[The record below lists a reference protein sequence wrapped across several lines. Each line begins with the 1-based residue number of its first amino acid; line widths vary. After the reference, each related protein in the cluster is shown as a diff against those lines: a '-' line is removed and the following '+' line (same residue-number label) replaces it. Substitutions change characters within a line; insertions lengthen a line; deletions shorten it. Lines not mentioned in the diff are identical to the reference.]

1 MTAIANLPDLRPS
14 LLLDFANSGRIDP
27 RIQCTRASTATCFGP
42 DGKLRTVAANIP
54 RIDYDPATGK
64 CLGLLVEEARTNLL
78 LNSASFA
85 APAWVVNR
93 TTLDASTVL
102 APNGSLAK
110 KLSETA
116 DTGEHSISQSISPS
130 ANTVYSFSVYIK
142 AAERKYCVFSIR
154 NFSSQVAGANVRI
167 NLELGT
173 YVANSLPSGV
183 NFKIEP
189 AGDGW
194 WRISLGTTTVATPT
208 MIVATILTAE
218 SESSYMH
225 AGVAGYGIYLWG
237 AQFEAGEFPSSYIPT
252 EATTVTR
259 AADSQLVD
267 IVGLVPA
274 GGFSLSFDASVYWG
288 IGEYPCLLSASKTLL
303 GEYIGPRMA
312 SGGSYINSTEGGRTN
327 NVPGR
332 PASGVAFRLSASFSS
347 ASASVV
353 GRDGVVNTDSA
364 IRSPVDLSL
373 RRYLKLMTTASAAQG
388 ILRLSRLSIYP
399 KLLSSA
405 QVQRLSS

>member
-14 LLLDFANSGRIDP
+14 LLLDFANSGRVDP
-27 RIQCTRASTATCFGP
+27 RIQCTRASAATCYGP
-42 DGKLRTVAANIP
+42 DGKLRTVAANVP
-54 RIDYDPATGK
+54 RIDYDPVTGK

-85 APAWVVNR
+85 APAWGINR
-93 TTLDASTVL
+93 STIGASTVF
-102 APNGSLAK
+102 APDGSLAM

-116 DTGEHSISQSISPS
+116 DTGEHSVAQSISPA

-142 AAERKYCVFSIR
+142 AAERKHCVFSIR
-154 NFSSQVAGANVRI
+154 NFSSQVTGANVRI

-173 YVANSLPSGV
+173 YVASSLPSGV

-194 WRISLGTTTVATPT
+194 WRISLNTTTTAAPSLVAPS
-208 MIVATILTAE
+208 IVTAE

-225 AGVAGYGIYLWG
+225 AGVVGYGIYLWG
-237 AQFEAGEFPSSYIPT
+237 AQFEVGEFPSSYIST
-252 EATTVTR
+252 AAASATR
-259 AADSQLVD
+259 AADNQLVD
-267 IVGLVPA
+267 ILGLVPA
-274 GGFSLSFDASVYWG
+274 GGFSLSYDASVYWG
-288 IGEYPCLLSASKTLL
+288 LGEYTCILSTSKTFL

-312 SGGSYINSTEGGRTN
+312 SGGTYINSTEGGRTN
-327 NVPGR
+327 SIPGR
-332 PASGVAFRLSASFSS
+332 PASGVAYRLSASFSS

-353 GRDGVVNTDSA
+353 GRDGVVSTDSA

-373 RRYLKLMTTASAAQG
+373 RRYLKLMSAASAAQG

-399 KLLSSA
+399 QLLSSA
-405 QVQRLSS
+405 QLQRLTA